1 MILGIAI
8 PYYCNSVQAEMFF
21 KSLMIQIEKQLTDKM
36 LLYIYEDGQTSDWLI
51 KYKRDN
57 IIIESNTINKGV
69 GYARNK
75 CINYLK
81 DKVDYIL
88 FIDSDDS
95 LSNHYLL
102 SMYGYCKNGY
112 DIVESAFNY
121 KGHIFGFKSNTKRG
135 GMTGSAFKSSMIGDL
150 QFDEHLQI
158 GEDTKFM
165 DELLDFS
172 KHKKL
177 YCPGAI
183 YYYNYGVN
191 PNSLIVRFKKGEISK
206 ERVGSDK

>member
-1 MILGIAI
+1 MLLGVAI
-8 PYYCNSVQAEMFF
+8 PYYCNSIQAEDKFRE
-21 KSLMIQIEKQLTDKM
+21 LIEYLDKELTSNM
-36 LLYIYEDGQTSDWLI
+36 LLYIYEDGQISEWLS
-51 KYKRDN
+51 KYRRDN
-57 IIIESNTINKGV
+57 IIIESCNINKGV
-69 GYARNK
+69 AYARNK

-88 FIDSDDS
+88 FIDSDDR
-95 LSNHYLL
+95 LSDNYL
-102 SMYGYCKNGY
+102 SVMYEYCKSGY
-112 DIVESAFNY
+112 DIIESAFNY
-121 KGHIFGFKSNTKRG
+121 KGHIFEFRPLVKRG

-150 QFDEHLQI
+150 QFDETLQV

-177 YCPGAI
+177 YCKDAI
-183 YYYNYGVN
+183 YYYNYAAN

-206 ERVGSDK
+206 KRG

>member
-1 MILGIAI
+1 MLLGVAI
-8 PYYCNSVQAEMFF
+8 PYYRNSIQAEMFF
-21 KSLMIQIEKQLTDKM
+21 KSLMIQIEKQLTNNM
-36 LLYIYEDGQTSDWLI
+36 ILYIYEDGQISEWLD
-51 KYKRDN
+51 KYSN
-57 IIIESNTINKGV
+57 YNVIIERSVINKGV
-69 GYARNK
+69 AYARNK

-88 FIDSDDS
+88 FVDSDDS

-121 KGHIFGFKSNTKRG
+121 KGHIFGFKSNVKRG
-135 GMTGSAFKSSMIGDL
+135 GMTGSAFKSSMLGNL
-150 QFDEHLQI
+150 QFDESLQI

-177 YCPGAI
+177 YCPAAI
-183 YYYNYGVN
+183 YYYNYGAN
-191 PNSLIVRFKKGEISK
+191 PKSLIVRFKKGEIRK
-206 ERVGSDK
+206 TRDNNE